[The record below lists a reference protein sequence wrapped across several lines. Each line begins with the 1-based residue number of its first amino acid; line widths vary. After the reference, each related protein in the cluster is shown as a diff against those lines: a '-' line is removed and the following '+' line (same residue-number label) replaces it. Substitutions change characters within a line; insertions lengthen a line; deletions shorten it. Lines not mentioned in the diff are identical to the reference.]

1 MDKSQIFALF
11 NQWWDESDDIAND
24 GPWEKDTM
32 IQFAFAGYTAAIA
45 SYKAELL
52 KEVGEPFAWLY
63 ESKQGHRL
71 VSEQRRTV
79 HAYDSET
86 PLFTSDQVATAIL
99 KATKPL
105 EDQLAAAQEEIKA
118 SSKDSL
124 RLLESVKYL
133 RGIAEHGEERQQRED
148 ETVEQF
154 VLGYVKKLEDQL
166 AKAEQRVAELIP
178 GNGKELSERMKRLAT
193 NSVWRYS
200 VDQNKPV
207 DMSDPNIQELFAIID
222 HLCIGL
228 DSPANGASS

>member
-1 MDKSQIFALF
+1 MKKEQILALAEKCGIF
-11 NQWWDESDDIAND
+11 PRLTPAGTDEVWSTKRNVESFFD
-24 GPWEKDTM
+24 
-32 IQFAFAGYTAAIA
+32 AAIE

-52 KEVGEPFAWLY
+52 KEVGEPVGLFDVYNGDSYIQIKPEYSDETTVKLY
-63 ESKQGHRL
+63 
-71 VSEQRRTV
+71 T
-79 HAYDSET
+79 
-86 PLFTSDQVATAIL
+86 FDQVAAAIL

-105 EDQLAAAQEEIKA
+105 EDQLAKAEQLWQIAQGRCDGLEEK
-118 SSKDSL
+118 
-124 RLLESVKYL
+124 
-133 RGIAEHGEERQQRED
+133 
-148 ETVEQF
+148 
-154 VLGYVKKLEDQL
+154 L